1 MRTHEESL
9 MTQGEALARQC
20 GNVLENQ
27 LGMVLAH
34 LRRHQD
40 PAATERLLENLL
52 KSPFANRTQ
61 RTREQMADLHREVGR
76 VLRRYTSWHDAAQI
90 VGWAKRLHG
99 APR

>member
-1 MRTHEESL
+1 MRTQEETL

-20 GNVLENQ
+20 GNVNENQ

-34 LRRHQD
+34 LRRHKD
-40 PAATERLLENLL
+40 PAATERLLEKLL
-52 KSPFANRTQ
+52 TSPFARRTQ
-61 RTREQMADLHREVGR
+61 STRRQMEDLHHEVGR
-76 VLRRYTSWHDAAQI
+76 VLRKHKNWHDAAQV